1 MAILKCGRGPALSA
15 RLNSTKKE
23 PPRQDGPDR
32 RRRPQQMER
41 MKEAHAR
48 QKLAAQKRFLH
59 SRDQPARTVKTV
71 NENHGKALTLQQA
84 AQAAITQ
91 AK

>member
-1 MAILKCGRGPALSA
+1 
-15 RLNSTKKE
+15 
-23 PPRQDGPDR
+23 
-32 RRRPQQMER
+32 MER
-41 MKEAHAR
+41 MKEARAR
-48 QKLAAQKRFLH
+48 QKLAAQKRFSH
-59 SRDQPARTVKTV
+59 SRDQPARAEKTV